1 MKICV
6 YSLKRRNKKHVHC
19 LTPGSFVS
27 CRWCLDFG
35 SGLAARQ
42 GKRLWTVMFWA
53 DSPQRNRNSWIL
65 FWSRVWTSSFPSFP
79 SRTHNRTPRSPPHQQ
94 GADKLHRRETRGPAQ
109 AHQLRTLQQL
119 RAEAETWTLLSHIEL
134 PQRENMNHFICIY
147 SLKGDVVTWK
157 VSENKRRTEKS
168 CCLQVCSLHDEPVF
182 FIHFAEKLA
191 VKPEAWLS
199 LWQRTVCLWDM
210 KINRY

>member
-1 MKICV
+1 
-6 YSLKRRNKKHVHC
+6 
-19 LTPGSFVS
+19 
-27 CRWCLDFG
+27 
-35 SGLAARQ
+35 
-42 GKRLWTVMFWA
+42 MFWA
-53 DSPQRNRNSWIL
+53 DSQQRNRNSWIL

-79 SRTHNRTPRSPPHQQ
+79 SRAHNRSPRSPPHQQ

-147 SLKGDVVTWK
+147 SLNGDVVTWK

-199 LWQRTVCLWDM
+199 LWQRTVWCLWDM